1 MITALS
7 PSELGAEVM
16 RLVDDQKVTQSSIVS
31 ALGMHRS
38 QLSAK
43 IQTTAFALILYLCDG
58 AQDQSKAA
66 VR

>member
-1 MITALS
+1 MASQI
-7 PSELGAEVM
+7 ELGAADM
-16 RLVDDQKVTQSSIVS
+16 RLVDDQKATQSSIAA

-38 QLSAK
+38 QISAK
-43 IQTTAFALILYLCDG
+43 IQTTAFALILHLCDG

>member
-1 MITALS
+1 MLA
-7 PSELGAEVM
+7 PAEPRQGVDVM
-16 RLVDDQKVTQSSIVS
+16 L
-31 ALGMHRS
+31 L
-38 QLSAK
+38 K

>member
-16 RLVDDQKVTQSSIVS
+16 RLVDDQKVAQSSIAA

-38 QLSAK
+38 QLS
-43 IQTTAFALILYLCDG
+43 QTTAFAPILYLCDG

>member
-1 MITALS
+1 
-7 PSELGAEVM
+7 M
-16 RLVDDQKVTQSSIVS
+16 RLVDDQKVTQSSIAT